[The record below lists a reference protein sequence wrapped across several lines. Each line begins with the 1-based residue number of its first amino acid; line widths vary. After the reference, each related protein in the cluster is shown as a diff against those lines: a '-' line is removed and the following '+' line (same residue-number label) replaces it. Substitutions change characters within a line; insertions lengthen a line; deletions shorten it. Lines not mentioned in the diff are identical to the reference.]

1 MPIPHPAPAKDN
13 PFKSRNAVNLATF
26 VIGAELADVKNI
38 GIQFKDANGN
48 ECAERVSVFAYLS
61 TDPEGDDIVGTA
73 LDTVAIGT
81 DGLLIPLVTGKAF
94 QLISEADGDVDI
106 NITENATGTW
116 YLILVMPDGSL
127 VASGAITFV

>member
-1 MPIPHPAPAKDN
+1 MPVPHAAPAKDN
-13 PFKSRNAVNLATF
+13 PFKARNAVNLATIT
-26 VIGAELADVKNI
+26 VGTELADVINV

-48 ECAERVSVFAYLS
+48 ECAERVSVLAYLS
-61 TDPEGDDIVGTA
+61 TDAEGDDVAGTA

-81 DGLLIPLVTGKAF
+81 DGVAIPLVAGKCY

-127 VASGAITFV
+127 VASGAITFA